1 MPENVFYDLTSDI
14 RRSDFTFLI
23 GGGASLSS
31 NVKSPYELAYSWFQ
45 KLFDYMVRIQ
55 IEENDENRWVRP
67 ILLDKKI
74 WRYPDTQNSIG
85 KQRPIDEY
93 LSESQIALTL
103 RKRNDD
109 DWLRLMSFVIDGID
123 KSYYKIATMLE
134 DLMPNGQG
142 RNIINQLSAHISDN
156 AEPHYGYKYLAYFLS
171 KMSVG
176 DGRHDAV
183 ITTNFDNMLSVAF
196 NALRSNYADMR
207 TASTIPI
214 LITMGDDE
222 WQLDR
227 FNTWTTNP
235 EQPLIFHVHNS
246 QHFNPRNTARD
257 VGYYPQKTDEA
268 LYKLLDN
275 RCLLVMGYSGS
286 DEGLMTVIKNSNCQ
300 RVYWLS
306 YSGEEPQNAPFR
318 RLKQKLVGNLKLL
331 TCPDPRM
338 IDGCPEDCPKG
349 FDSFIWKL
357 VAELCPEFFQ
367 NMSPDT
373 PNMHPPELGNI
384 QQIIKQ
390 DELSAQV
397 IIRNANRQAAQSFI
411 LNTYN
416 EKKW

>member
-1 MPENVFYDLTSDI
+1 MLENIFKDLIYDI
-14 RRSDFTFLI
+14 RQNDFTFLI

-31 NVKSPYELAYSWFQ
+31 SVKSPYALAYEWFE
-45 KLFDYMVRIQ
+45 KLLDYMIKIQ
-55 IEENDENRWVRP
+55 VAETEENSWVKP
-67 ILLDKKI
+67 ILMNRDI
-74 WRYPDTQNSIG
+74 WKYPDTDIGVG
-85 KQRPIDEY
+85 KQRPISEY

-103 RKRNDD
+103 IKRNDD

-134 DLMPNGQG
+134 DLIPNNQG
-142 RNIINQLSAHISDN
+142 RNIINQLSSHISDRS
-156 AEPHYGYKYLAYFLS
+156 EPHYGYKCLAYFLS
-171 KMSVG
+171 RMSVG

-196 NALRSNYADMR
+196 NFLRSSYTNMR
-207 TASTIPI
+207 NASTIPI

-227 FNTWTTNP
+227 FNTWTANP

-257 VGYYPQKTDEA
+257 VGHYPHKTDGA

-286 DEGLMTVIKNSNCQ
+286 DEGLMTVIKDSNCQ

-306 YSGEEPQNAPFR
+306 YSGDEPQNAPFR
-318 RLKQKLVGNLKLL
+318 RLKQKLVGNLRLL
-331 TCPDPRM
+331 TCPDPST
-338 IDGCPEDCPKG
+338 IDECPKDCPKG

-357 VAELCPEFFQ
+357 VAELCPEFPR
-367 NMSPDT
+367 NMSFNIQDAYSK
-373 PNMHPPELGNI
+373 EKI
-384 QQIIKQ
+384 QQIIRCA
-390 DELSAQV
+390 ELSGQT
-397 IIRNANRQAAQSFI
+397 IISNTGTPAKQPFI
-411 LNTYN
+411 LNTYDD
-416 EKKW
+416 KHW

>member
-1 MPENVFYDLTSDI
+1 MPENEFNDLICDI
-14 RRSDFTFLI
+14 RRNDFTFLI

-31 NVKSPYELAYSWFQ
+31 NVKSPYELAYSWFE
-45 KLFDYMVRIQ
+45 KLFDYMIRIQ
-55 IEENDENRWVRP
+55 IAETNENSWVKPLLLNRDTW
-67 ILLDKKI
+67 K
-74 WRYPDTQNSIG
+74 YSDTQNCIG
-85 KQRPIDEY
+85 KQRPISEY
-93 LSESQIALTL
+93 LSESQVALTL
-103 RKRNDD
+103 TKRNDD

-123 KSYYKIATMLE
+123 RSYYKIATMLE
-134 DLMPNGQG
+134 DLMPNNQG
-142 RNIINQLSAHISDN
+142 RNIINQLSAHISDR

-171 KMSVG
+171 RMSVG

-196 NALRSNYADMR
+196 NTLRSSHTDMR

-227 FNTWTTNP
+227 FNTWIMNP

-257 VGYYPQKTDEA
+257 VGHYPQKTDDA

-286 DEGLMTVIKNSNCQ
+286 DEGLMSVIKNSNCQ

-306 YSGEEPQNAPFR
+306 YSGDEPQNAPFR

-331 TCPDPRM
+331 TCPDPRT

-349 FDSFIWKL
+349 FDSFVWKL
-357 VAELCPEFFQ
+357 VAELCPEFSQ
-367 NMSPDT
+367 NYSLNTHDMRSK
-373 PNMHPPELGNI
+373 ENI
-384 QQIIKQ
+384 QQIIAHA
-390 DELSAQV
+390 ELSAQT
-397 IIRNANRQAAQSFI
+397 IINNTGAPAKQSFI
-411 LNTYN
+411 LNTYDD
-416 EKKW
+416 KHW

>member
-1 MPENVFYDLTSDI
+1 MVVSSI
-14 RRSDFTFLI
+14 K
-23 GGGASLSS
+23 LSS
-31 NVKSPYELAYSWFQ
+31 NVKSPYALAYGWFEQ
-45 KLFDYMVRIQ
+45 LLDYMIRIQ
-55 IEENDENRWVRP
+55 IAETDENSWVKP
-67 ILLDKKI
+67 ILLDRTI
-74 WRYPDTQNSIG
+74 WKYSDTENCIG
-85 KQRPIDEY
+85 KQRPVSEY
-93 LSESQIALTL
+93 LSESQIALALT
-103 RKRNDD
+103 KRNDD
-109 DWLRLMSFVIDGID
+109 DWLRMMSFVIDGID

-134 DLMPNGQG
+134 DLMPNNQG
-142 RNIINQLSAHISDN
+142 RNIINQLSSHISDR
-156 AEPHYGYKYLAYFLS
+156 AEPHYGYKCLAYFLS
-171 KMSVG
+171 RMSVG

-196 NALRSNYADMR
+196 NTLRSSYADMR
-207 TASTIPI
+207 NASTIPI

-257 VGYYPQKTDEA
+257 VGHYPQKTDDA

-306 YSGEEPQNAPFR
+306 YSGDEPPNAPFR
-318 RLKQKLVGNLKLL
+318 RLKQKLVGNLRLL

-338 IDGCPEDCPKG
+338 IDDCPEDCPKG

-357 VAELCPEFFQ
+357 VAELCPEFSR
-367 NMSPDT
+367 NMSLNNHDARPK
-373 PNMHPPELGNI
+373 ENI
-384 QQIIKQ
+384 QQIITHA
-390 DELSAQV
+390 ELSAQT
-397 IIRNANRQAAQSFI
+397 IISNTGAPAKQSFI
-411 LNTYN
+411 LNTYDD
-416 EKKW
+416 KHW